1 MAVPLSQMWT
11 VASYVIKQKLLGRK
25 HYPLVLMLE
34 PLYRCNLAC
43 AGCGKI
49 QYPAHI
55 LKQEMDPEVAMAAV
69 DECGAPMVSIPGGEP
84 LMHSRIGEIVAG
96 LIKRKKYI
104 YLCTNALLLKQRLEE
119 GVLKPSKFLTIN
131 VHMDGDEEA
140 HDFAVCREGTYKVA
154 EEAIKLAVSKGFR
167 VTTNSTLFKHC
178 DTERMRKFF
187 DKMME
192 LGVEGMTISPGYNYQ
207 KAPDQESF
215 LRERASTTEMFRAFF
230 KKAPKRWQ
238 FNLSPLFVEFLQGK
252 RHLECTPWGC
262 PAYSLFGWQRPCYL
276 MQEGYAKTFKELIT
290 TTKWENYGRAS
301 GNPKCQSCMVH
312 CGHEPS
318 AVNATFGSLE
328 GFYATAKRTLFGL
341 DSDKGKNITPPPVTR
356 FVETGVEAAQSEALT
371 KAINEA
377 VDFRGDVTITLVDGT
392 KQSGYIFNADDRVV
406 EFFPTGRPDVI
417 TLARHMV
424 QAVEKTGR
432 DMADGKTWEAW
443 YKKYTERKE
452 KLARGEQAES
462 IDIFPEVL
470 S

>member
-55 LKQEMDPEVAMAAV
+55 LKQEMDPEVAMKAV

-96 LIKRKKYI
+96 LVKRKKYI
-104 YLCTNALLLKQRLEE
+104 YLCTNALLLKQRLEQ

-131 VHMDGDEEA
+131 VHMDGDEEH

-154 EEAIKLAVSKGFR
+154 EEAIQLAVKMGFR
-167 VTTNSTLFKHC
+167 VTTNSTLFKNAEP
-178 DTERMRKFF
+178 ERMRRFF
-187 DKMME
+187 DRMME
-192 LGVEGMTISPGYNYQ
+192 IGVEGMTVSPGYHYQ
-207 KAPDQESF
+207 KAPDQQSF

-230 KKAPKRWQ
+230 KKAPKKWQ
-238 FNLSPLFVEFLQGK
+238 FNLSPLFMEFLMGK

-276 MQEGYAKTFKELIT
+276 LQEGYARTFKELIT
-290 TTKWENYGRAS
+290 ETKWENYGRAS
-301 GNPKCQSCMVH
+301 GNTKCQSCMVH
-312 CGHEPS
+312 CGYEPS
-318 AVNATFGSLE
+318 AVNHTFSSIE
-328 GFYATAKRTLFGL
+328 GFFATARATLFGV
-341 DSDKGKNITPPPVTR
+341 DSDRGKNITPPPVTR
-356 FVETGVEAAQSEALT
+356 YIETGVEKAKSDAVTQAL
-371 KAINEA
+371 ADA
-377 VDFRGDVTITLVDGT
+377 VDFRGDVTLTLHDGT
-392 KQSGYIFNADDRVV
+392 KHVGYIFNADDRVV
-406 EFFPTGRPDVI
+406 EYFPANRPDIV
-417 TLARHMV
+417 TLARHLV
-424 QAVEKTGR
+424 VEVEKTGR

-443 YKKYTERKE
+443 VKKYTEHKE
-452 KLARGEQAES
+452 KLARGEKAES